1 MKIDMYEIPVKDLFE
16 GYKDSQENGV
26 VAYNGKLNVRPP
38 FQREFVYSGKQ
49 RDEVIRTITKGFP
62 LNVMYWI
69 KSDSGYE
76 LLDGQQRTI
85 SICQYLNND
94 YSIDYRFFHN
104 LTKTEQDALLDYKL
118 MIYICDGTDL
128 EKIEWFKIINIAGE
142 KLTDQEMRNAL
153 YNGTWV
159 TEAKRYFSKT
169 GCPATQIASDYLSG
183 KAIRQ
188 EYLEKVLF
196 WIANRE
202 GIEIKDYM
210 AKHQHDTNCNELWLY
225 FQSVI
230 NWVKVI
236 FPNYR
241 SDMKG
246 IEWGILYNKYK
257 DNSYDP
263 ATLEKRIEELI
274 DDDEVQKNKG
284 IYEFLL
290 GGETEQKLLSLRQF
304 PDKMARRIYQ
314 YQQGIC
320 PMCGSSKTYK
330 FEEMEADHII
340 PWSQGGKTEESNCQM
355 LCKHHNR
362 TKSDS

>member
-1 MKIDMYEIPVKDLFE
+1 MKIEMHEIPIRDLFK

-26 VAYNGKLNVRPP
+26 IAYSGKLNVRPP

-49 RDEVIRTITKGFP
+49 RDEVIKTIIKGFP

-69 KSDSGYE
+69 KSDSSYE

-94 YSIDYRFFHN
+94 FSIDYRFFHN
-104 LTKTEQDALLDYKL
+104 LTKTEQDAILDYKL
-118 MIYICDGTDL
+118 MIYICDGTDQ

-153 YNGTWV
+153 YNGPWV
-159 TEAKRYFSKT
+159 TEAKRYFSKS
-169 GCPATQIASDYLSG
+169 GCPATQIANDYMSG

-188 EYLEKVLF
+188 EYLEKVLL
-196 WIANRE
+196 WIAKRD

-246 IEWGILYNKYK
+246 IEWGLLYNKYK
-257 DNSYDP
+257 DNNYDP
-263 ATLEKRIEELI
+263 AALEKRIEELI

-290 GGETEQKLLSLRQF
+290 SGETEEKVLNLRQF
-304 PDKMARRIYQ
+304 PDKMARRLYQ
-314 YQQGIC
+314 YQKGIC
-320 PMCGSSKTYK
+320 PMCGSGKTYT

-340 PWSQGGKTEESNCQM
+340 PWSKGGKTEESNCQM

-362 TKSDS
+362 TKSGS